1 MAAPASL
8 VALVQPW
15 ADLYSDSKVVS
26 NAVMFVHLGGL
37 LLGGGGAVAADRD
50 TIRNSRTSEAEQAC
64 HLADLRLVHR
74 IVLAGLLLTF
84 LSGLLMLAAD
94 LETLLGLTV
103 FWIKMGLI
111 VLLLANGLLMT
122 RVERTVR
129 PGESPNWPRLRK
141 VSAVSLSLW
150 FAIVLVSTF
159 LASA

>member
-1 MAAPASL
+1 MTAPASL

-15 ADLYSDSKVVS
+15 ADLYSNNKLVS

-64 HLADLRLVHR
+64 HLADLRVVHR
-74 IVLAGLLLTF
+74 IVMTGLLVTF
-84 LSGLLMLAAD
+84 LSGLLMLAGD

-103 FWIKMGLI
+103 FWVKMALI
-111 VLLLANGLLMT
+111 VLLLANGFIMT

-129 PGESPNWPRLRK
+129 PGAAPNWPRLRA
-141 VSAVSLSLW
+141 VSAISLVLW

>member
-1 MAAPASL
+1 MTAPASL

-15 ADLYSDSKVVS
+15 ADLYSNNKLVS

-64 HLADLRLVHR
+64 HLADLRVVHR
-74 IVLAGLLLTF
+74 IVMMGLLVTF
-84 LSGLLMLAAD
+84 LSGLLMLAGD

-103 FWIKMGLI
+103 FWVKMALI
-111 VLLLANGLLMT
+111 VALLANGFVMT

-129 PGESPNWPRLRK
+129 PGAAPNWPRLRA
-141 VSAVSLSLW
+141 VSAISLMLW

>member
-1 MAAPASL
+1 MTAPASL

-15 ADLYSDSKVVS
+15 ADLYSNNKLVS

-64 HLADLRLVHR
+64 HLADLRVVHR
-74 IVLAGLLLTF
+74 IVMMGLLVTF
-84 LSGLLMLAAD
+84 LSGLLMLAGD
-94 LETLLGLTV
+94 LETLLALTV
-103 FWIKMGLI
+103 FWVKMALI
-111 VLLLANGLLMT
+111 VALLANGFVMT

-129 PGESPNWPRLRK
+129 PGAAPNWPRLRA
-141 VSAVSLSLW
+141 VSAISLMLW

>member
-1 MAAPASL
+1 
-8 VALVQPW
+8 
-15 ADLYSDSKVVS
+15 
-26 NAVMFVHLGGL
+26 
-37 LLGGGGAVAADRD
+37 VAADRD

-94 LETLLGLTV
+94 LETLLGLAV

>member
-1 MAAPASL
+1 MAAPAAL

-15 ADLYSDSKVVS
+15 ADLYSNNKVVS

-74 IVLAGLLLTF
+74 IVLTGLVLTF
-84 LSGLLMLAAD
+84 LSGLLMLAGD
-94 LETLLGLTV
+94 LETLLGLVV
-103 FWIKMGLI
+103 FWVKMALI
-111 VLLLANGLLMT
+111 ALLLANGAVLT

-129 PGESPNWPRLRK
+129 PGQASNWPTLRM
-141 VSAVSLSLW
+141 VSRISLALW

>member
-15 ADLYSDSKVVS
+15 ADLYSNSKLVS
-26 NAVMFVHLGGL
+26 NAVMFAHLGGL

-111 VLLLANGLLMT
+111 VLLLANGFLMT

-129 PGESPNWPRLRK
+129 PGESPNWPRLRM